1 MNLIGAAVEALGQ
14 GFVKAGANIHG
25 KWGRVGVAENIDGLA
40 SGVHNNPAFL
50 AFAQVL
56 LEFSAGRGIESFVE
70 IIGQFLDK
78 AFAVQFVWLP

>member
-1 MNLIGAAVEALGQ
+1 MILIGAAVETLGQ

-25 KWGRVGVAENIDGLA
+25 KRGRLGVAENIDGLA

-56 LEFSAGRGIESFVE
+56 LEFGAGEGIKRFVQ
-70 IIGQFLDK
+70 IISQFLDK
-78 AFAVQFVWLP
+78 AFTVQFGWLP